1 MAQLKQMINKN
12 KFYIIG
18 TLILF
23 LFLFYCSTKLC
34 MNVAPDEYMISPY
47 LFTIIHIYL
56 KVMKKKY

>member
-34 MNVAPDEYMISPY
+34 MNVAPDEYMRYDMQYGDFLMDLHLIF
-47 LFTIIHIYL
+47 LQ
-56 KVMKKKY
+56 

>member
-34 MNVAPDEYMISPY
+34 MNVAPDEYMRYDIP
-47 LFTIIHIYL
+47 LFIYN
-56 KVMKKKY
+56 